1 MVFKRLCLKLYWCNI
16 INIFMRGG
24 PLTVRL
30 NGINTGEMLKGFL
43 MNIDDDVQPFEI
55 NRKQI
60 MFTHINA

>member
-1 MVFKRLCLKLYWCNI
+1 
-16 INIFMRGG
+16 MRGG